1 MEQLIIQSLGF
12 LLRFQ
17 EDIKIPQPHGT
28 INHTIIRV
36 SCRVSRR
43 YQNPAARK
51 EQLTLQFL
59 ISFKQISR
67 SCGHMEQL
75 NIQSLGFLLGFQH
88 NIKIPPATWNIFH
101 TVFGFLLGFQE
112 DINIIIII
120 VILAC
125 PDARCES
132 GQTSGSCRN
141 INDTNNADEI
151 NHDNKTCEYYNMVM
165 MRTNPKSCPN
175 NTDHNN
181 TVHDKHCLLTM
192 KTIDSIL

>member
-1 MEQLIIQSLGF
+1 MEQSIIQSLGF

-43 YQNPAARK
+43 YQNPLAPK

-75 NIQSLGFLLGFQH
+75 NIQSLGFLLGFQDD
-88 NIKIPPATWNIFH
+88 IKIPRPHGTFSIQS
-101 TVFGFLLGFQE
+101 LGFFLGFKKISTSSSSSSSWLAQTLVVSPGKPQGLA
-112 DINIIIII
+112 
-120 VILAC
+120 VILMI
-125 PDARCES
+125 R
-132 GQTSGSCRN
+132 
-141 INDTNNADEI
+141 I
-151 NHDNKTCEYYNMVM
+151 
-165 MRTNPKSCPN
+165 MRMKLIMITKHV
-175 NTDHNN
+175 NTI
-181 TVHDKHCLLTM
+181 TW
-192 KTIDSIL
+192 